1 MDYKLLFHNPEDL
14 SDMELKHMRSKIRL
28 QRTLPYY
35 TAAIFGFASYL
46 YDSALLRR
54 NFAWTRIGALAT
66 FGFIVGAQASYQV
79 QTTFPKDRKVDKEI
93 IEAFDRRYMTTVLN
107 ATGFG
112 SNYVSPKDFGNST
125 SLKKPY

>member
-14 SDMELKHMRSKIRL
+14 SDQELDLMRFKIRL

-46 YDSALLRR
+46 FDSVLMKR
-54 NFAWTRIGALAT
+54 NFTWARIGV
-66 FGFIVGAQASYQV
+66 FGAVGFLIGAHGSYGV
-79 QTTFPKDRKVDKEI
+79 QTTLPRDRVVDKEI
-93 IEAFDRRYMTTVLN
+93 INAFDQRYMTTVLN

-112 SNYVSPKDFGNST
+112 SNYVSPKDFGDST